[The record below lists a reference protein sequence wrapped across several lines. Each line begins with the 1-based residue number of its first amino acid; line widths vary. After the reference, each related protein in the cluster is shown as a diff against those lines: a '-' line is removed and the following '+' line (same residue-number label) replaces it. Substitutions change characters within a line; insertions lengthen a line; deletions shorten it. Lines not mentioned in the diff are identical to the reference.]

1 MTRAQLLKLIRESRG
16 LMRTASPEQKLR
28 LLTLIR
34 ESYRSIQQQQQPVLL
49 QETEQPLDTDY
60 LDEK

>member
-49 QETEQPLDTDY
+49 QETEQPQNTDY